1 MKYRVLIADDQDA
14 SRKLLKQMVEKIAGD
29 AFEVIDEATDGEQ
42 LVEKVILS
50 EPDLV
55 LCDIEMPKQKGNEA
69 IRACKEVKSDLQFIF
84 TTAYDTFA
92 VEAFNLNAVDYVMKP
107 IQINR
112 LLLALERAKKSLRHL
127 KNDSQEEPKQ
137 REYQRIPIRFNRS
150 LYYVQIDDIL
160 FIEKSD
166 RKAVI
171 HTSYEQYSSPETLEY
186 FMEYLDDKFVQSH
199 RSFIINLE
207 RISRIQTSGKSYLVY
222 FHGYEEPAQISKQNI
237 QRIQHLM
244 NNFL

>member
-14 SRKLLKQMVEKIAGD
+14 SRKLLRQMVEKIAGD
-29 AFEVIDEATDGEQ
+29 AFEIIDEATDGEQ
-42 LVEKVILS
+42 LVEKVIVS

-69 IRACKEVKSDLQFIF
+69 IRACKEVNADLQFIF

-107 IQINR
+107 IQMNR
-112 LLLALERAKKSLRHL
+112 LLLSLERAKKVLRQL
-127 KNDSQEEPKQ
+127 NTEKQETKSK
-137 REYQRIPIRFNRS
+137 EYQRIPIRFNRS
-150 LYYVQIDDIL
+150 LYYVQVDDIL

-186 FMEYLDDKFVQSH
+186 FMEYLDNKFVQSH

-207 RISRIQTSGKSYLVY
+207 RISRIQTSGKSYLVF

-237 QRIQHLM
+237 QRIQNMM
-244 NNFL
+244 NDFL